1 MSALSGATIMILT
14 DHLPVASG
22 KGKEKIKYVGHD
34 TIEYIRE
41 FFETGKVTRL
51 EEAKIE
57 DRQKK

>member
-1 MSALSGATIMILT
+1 MSI
-14 DHLPVASG
+14 DHMPVTSG

>member
-1 MSALSGATIMILT
+1 MRALVLLT
-14 DHLPVASG
+14 EHMPVASG
-22 KGKEKIKYVGHD
+22 KGADRIKYVGHD

-41 FFETGKVTRL
+41 WFETGKVTRL

>member
-1 MSALSGATIMILT
+1 MSALFGVSLMISI
-14 DHLPVASG
+14 DHMPVASG
-22 KGKEKIKYVGHD
+22 KGKERIKYVGHD

-51 EEAKIE
+51 EEAKIA